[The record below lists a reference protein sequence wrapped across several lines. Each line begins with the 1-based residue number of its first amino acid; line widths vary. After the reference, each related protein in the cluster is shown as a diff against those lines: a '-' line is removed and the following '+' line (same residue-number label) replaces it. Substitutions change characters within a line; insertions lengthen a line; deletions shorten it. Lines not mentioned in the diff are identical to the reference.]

1 MAKKSEEANKMY
13 RLTLLEDSSHKKI
26 KSVRFTKTGIIVTL
40 VTSLVLLVMVVYC
53 LVAFTPLRTTI
64 PGYPDARSK
73 KQAIENAIKI
83 DSLESVITRWEL
95 YSENLAR
102 VLTGEETI
110 NLDSIVRKNSTKY
123 LKNVSQEQISRQD
136 SLLREKVREK

>member
-1 MAKKSEEANKMY
+1 MY

-26 KSVRFTKTGIIVTL
+26 KSVRFTKTGIIVTF
-40 VTSLVLLVMVVYC
+40 VTSLVLLVLVVYC

-110 NLDSIVRKNSTKY
+110 SLDSIVRNNSTKY

>member
-1 MAKKSEEANKMY
+1 MY

>member
-1 MAKKSEEANKMY
+1 MY

-26 KSVRFTKTGIIVTL
+26 KSVRFTKTGIIVAF
-40 VTSLVLLVMVVYC
+40 VTSLVLLVMLVYC

-110 NLDSIVRKNSTKY
+110 SLDSIVRNNSTKY

-136 SLLREKVREK
+136 SLLREKVGEK

>member
-1 MAKKSEEANKMY
+1 MY

-40 VTSLVLLVMVVYC
+40 VTSLVILVMVVYC

>member
-1 MAKKSEEANKMY
+1 MY

-26 KSVRFTKTGIIVTL
+26 KSFRFTKTGIIVTF
-40 VTSLVLLVMVVYC
+40 VTSLVILVMVVYC

-110 NLDSIVRKNSTKY
+110 SLDSIVRKNSTKY

>member
-1 MAKKSEEANKMY
+1 MY

-26 KSVRFTKTGIIVTL
+26 KSVRFTKTGIIVAF
-40 VTSLVLLVMVVYC
+40 VTYLVLLVLVVYC

-110 NLDSIVRKNSTKY
+110 SLDSIVRNNSTKY

-136 SLLREKVREK
+136 SLLREKVGEK

>member
-40 VTSLVLLVMVVYC
+40 VTSLVILVMVVYC